1 MKFKFLDDEVDGVIN
16 LINDCFNL
24 KASVDNFELLS
35 NQRFLLLLDKNEVI
49 GTCLITLKNDPIK
62 NTKTFY
68 LDYVCIKDS
77 YQNKG
82 LGSKMFEQVLKIGE
96 EEKVDFIEL
105 TSSKKRVNARKM
117 YLKYGMEIKDTD
129 IFIKK
134 I

>member
-16 LINDCFNL
+16 LINGCFNL

-49 GTCLITLKNDPIK
+49 GTCLITLKNDPIN

>member
-49 GTCLITLKNDPIK
+49 GTCLITLKNDPIN